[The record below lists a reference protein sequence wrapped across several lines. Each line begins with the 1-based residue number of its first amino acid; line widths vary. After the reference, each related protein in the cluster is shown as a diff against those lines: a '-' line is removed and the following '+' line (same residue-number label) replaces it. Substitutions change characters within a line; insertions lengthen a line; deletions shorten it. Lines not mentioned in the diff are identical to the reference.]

1 MKLVKFLLAILIFG
15 SQVQAQKVLKLDD
28 AVSIALQKN
37 TLFLKSEN
45 NLRSFEASAKS
56 AYGSLLPS
64 LSGDIGWRWNRSA
77 GTTSTTAGDIDY
89 SLDSRSYSAGVGGS
103 WVLFDGL
110 SNYANLS
117 RTENNLEAAKLNFKK
132 LKQDIVFQTIS
143 AYYNVL
149 SAKKLLDVKQDDL
162 KWNQKNFEIIQE
174 RNKLGSVTKADVYAQ
189 QVRLGSAELEVIRS
203 QNNYETVKSNFF
215 YSLGI
220 DVFED
225 YVLEDISEEA
235 MNAEMNEE
243 SVTAL
248 KLIDLVE
255 KALLNR
261 TDYQGSKLSL
271 LSANESVRIAKAGH
285 LPSLR
290 NTYSAGFSADK
301 PGDLFKNKNYSFGLT
316 LDIPIFQGWNID
328 RQVELAEIDKMN
340 AELDL
345 KDMEREIK
353 RDLQKSYLD
362 LQASEKSLEVGKS
375 NVLAAGENRKI
386 EEEKYL
392 LGATTLLNVLIANSE
407 YTNALTGYITA
418 QFDYLQLKDEV
429 QYQLGLLEI
438 NKYDKK

>member
-1 MKLVKFLLAILIFG
+1 MKLIRILLVILII
-15 SQVQAQKVLKLDD
+15 SIPVSAQKFLKLDD
-28 AVSIALQKN
+28 AIRIALQKN
-37 TLFLKSEN
+37 TIFLKSEN

-56 AYGSLLPS
+56 AYGNLLPS
-64 LSGDIGWRWNRSA
+64 LSGDLGWRWGRSA
-77 GTTSTTAGDIDY
+77 GTVSTGAGDIDY
-89 SLDSRSYSAGVGGS
+89 SDDSRTYSAGVGGS

-117 RTENNLEAAKLNFKK
+117 RSENNLEAAKLNFNK
-132 LKQDIVFQTIS
+132 LKQDIVFQTLS

-149 SAKKLLDVKQDDL
+149 SAKKLLLVKQDDL

-189 QVRLGSAELEVIRS
+189 QVRLGSAELEVIRA

-225 YVLEDISEEA
+225 YTLEDVSDETLNSKLQEGSITS
-235 MNAEMNEE
+235 
-243 SVTAL
+243 L
-248 KLIDLVE
+248 KLTDLVE
-255 KALLNR
+255 KALQNR
-261 TDYQGSKLSL
+261 PDFKGSKLSL
-271 LSANESVRIAKAGH
+271 MSADESVSIAKSGH

-290 NTYSAGFSADK
+290 NTYSFGYNAST
-301 PGDLFKNKNYSFGLT
+301 PGDLFKNRNYSFGLT
-316 LDIPIFQGWNID
+316 LDIPIFQGWNVD
-328 RQVELAEIDKMN
+328 RQVELAQIEKMN

-345 KDMEREIK
+345 RDLEREIK

-407 YTNALTGYITA
+407 YTNALIGYITA
-418 QFDYLQLKDEV
+418 QFDYLQLKEEV
-429 QYQLGLLEI
+429 QYQLGLLEF
-438 NKYDKK
+438 NKYETK